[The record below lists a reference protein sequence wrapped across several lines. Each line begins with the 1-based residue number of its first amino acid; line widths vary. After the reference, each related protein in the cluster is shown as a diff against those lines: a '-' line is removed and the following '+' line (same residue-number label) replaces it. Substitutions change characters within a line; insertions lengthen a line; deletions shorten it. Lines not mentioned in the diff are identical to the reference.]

1 MPAYSVYHINPLHPN
16 ISMHILHTDLR
27 TFPKDKENLSANQ
40 KVPSLVTINFILK
53 TFICDS
59 GLIL

>member
-1 MPAYSVYHINPLHPN
+1 
-16 ISMHILHTDLR
+16 MHILHTDLH